1 MIKSTDRQVFSDN
14 LRMAILAD
22 EVASSLRHISERK
35 GLEDRDRRVIY
46 MAGELLTEIQR
57 GRNATKNMKV
67 EVSLEASLAYGQAIQ
82 AIQLRPDKFA
92 SFESFEKL
100 VASLNGQLK
109 EIEAARKFDVEDLYE
124 FFTAIREL
132 AMTGGTRKFD
142 SVSVSGVE

>member
-1 MIKSTDRQVFSDN
+1 MIKSTNRQVFSEN
-14 LRMAILAD
+14 LSMAVLAD

-35 GLEDRDRRVIY
+35 GLEDRDRRIIR
-46 MAGELLTEIQR
+46 MAETLLTEMQR
-57 GRNATKNMKV
+57 GRDATKNKQV
-67 EVSLEASLAYGQAIQ
+67 QESLEASLAYGQAIQ
-82 AIQLRPDKFA
+82 AIQLRAAKFA

-124 FFTAIREL
+124 FFTAIRDL

-142 SVSVSGVE
+142 WVSVSGVE

>member
-1 MIKSTDRQVFSDN
+1 MIKSTDRQVFSES
-14 LRMAILAD
+14 LRMAVLAD

-35 GLEDRDRRVIY
+35 SLEDHDRRVIG
-46 MAGELLTEIQR
+46 MAEKALAEMSR
-57 GRNATKNMKV
+57 GRDATKNMQV
-67 EVSLEASLAYGQAIQ
+67 EESLDASLAYGQAIQ
-82 AIQLRPDKFA
+82 AIQLKPDRFA
-92 SFESFEKL
+92 SFESFETL

>member
-1 MIKSTDRQVFSDN
+1 MIKSTNRQVFSEN
-14 LRMAILAD
+14 LSMAVLAD

-35 GLEDRDRRVIY
+35 GLEDRDRRIIG
-46 MAGELLTEIQR
+46 MAEELLTEMQR
-57 GRNATKNMKV
+57 GRDATKNKQV
-67 EVSLEASLAYGQAIQ
+67 QESLEASLAYGQAIQ
-82 AIQLRPDKFA
+82 AIQLRAAKFA

-100 VASLNGQLK
+100 VASLNGQLR
-109 EIEAARKFDVEDLYE
+109 EIKAARKFDVEDLYE